1 MPTNTLHILE
11 DRTLQTGDAMNDD
24 DALDLALYNTLDLV
38 IHVLTAA
45 EGDAPTLTLKHVA
58 FNVFGRFLAF
68 TPKVSV
74 DLSAVGSHWF
84 RIDAFTRYVGW
95 FLSGTLTTDA
105 VVTVELVA
113 PS

>member
-24 DALDLALYNTLDLV
+24 NTLDTV
-38 IHVLTAA
+38 FHVLTAA

-68 TPKVSV
+68 TPEVSV
-74 DLSAVGSHWF
+74 DLSAVGSPWF